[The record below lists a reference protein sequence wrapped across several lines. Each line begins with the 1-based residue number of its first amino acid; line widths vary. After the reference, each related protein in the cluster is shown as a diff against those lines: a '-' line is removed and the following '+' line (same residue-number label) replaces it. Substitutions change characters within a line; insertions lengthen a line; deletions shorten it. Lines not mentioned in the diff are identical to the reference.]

1 MLQGVDRKVSRNER
15 KQNLQDKTSPYFFLV
30 RCICFLVCE
39 SVLDT
44 NLASETTYVMS
55 REEIELLVTEVGNRN
70 WWKSS
75 SVKDLPIAKNAVSTL
90 FSHLCRNN
98 FEFSQTY
105 IRELFTQI
113 ANGNFMTV
121 KSTERP
127 LLDLVNLQDQ
137 YQNDR
142 ITRVLNY
149 LHEVLRKNSQYWKM
163 CDSLIELTVKLCLRC
178 ASFST
183 GLK

>member
-1 MLQGVDRKVSRNER
+1 MNQGVERKVSLNER

-44 NLASETTYVMS
+44 RLASETTYVIS

-75 SVKDLPIAKNAVSTL
+75 SVKDLPIAKNAVSKL
-90 FSHLCRNN
+90 FSHLCFEN

-105 IRELFTQI
+105 VRELFTQI

-121 KSTERP
+121 KAIERP
-127 LLDLVNLQDQ
+127 LLDLIN
-137 YQNDR
+137 
-142 ITRVLNY
+142 
-149 LHEVLRKNSQYWKM
+149 
-163 CDSLIELTVKLCLRC
+163 VKD
-178 ASFST
+178 
-183 GLK
+183 

>member
-1 MLQGVDRKVSRNER
+1 MICSFGCLGKTARLYLLKTGCLLRFLKQFITHRFQMAEANAKLPFFILAQQGPQILTRNMLRGVDRKVSRNER

-39 SVLDT
+39 SVLDN

-90 FSHLCRNN
+90 FSHLCSNN

-105 IRELFTQI
+105 IRELFT
-113 ANGNFMTV
+113 
-121 KSTERP
+121 
-127 LLDLVNLQDQ
+127 
-137 YQNDR
+137 
-142 ITRVLNY
+142 
-149 LHEVLRKNSQYWKM
+149 
-163 CDSLIELTVKLCLRC
+163 
-178 ASFST
+178 
-183 GLK
+183 